1 MVRHPKCPRKNTY
14 HCSLI
19 SQTLSVPDQKRCIS
33 SMSRWP
39 IMDPCYTLAT
49 PEVNEWS
56 SNETTPTGDAE
67 FAKISKELPK
77 SGKRLSNRER
87 RDNLLKFAEAMNAC
101 GMRVPPKFSSQISTP
116 ATAHRSPQHDSST
129 VTTVTSIPSWLRTR
143 RLHRYE
149 HCFQGISW
157 AEMFKFT
164 EADLEARGVCTLG
177 ARRRLIKSLNELRE
191 RRVKGC

>member
-1 MVRHPKCPRKNTY
+1 VRHPKCPRKNTY
-14 HCSLI
+14 HCSLV
-19 SQTLSVPDQKRCIS
+19 SQKLSVPDQKRCIS

-39 IMDPCYTLAT
+39 ITDPCYTLVT

-101 GMRVPPKFSSQISTP
+101 GMRVPPN
-116 ATAHRSPQHDSST
+116 SPVKYAPRQLH
-129 VTTVTSIPSWLRTR
+129 TTSRPGCAPR
-143 RLHRYE
+143 RLHKYE

-191 RRVKGC
+191 RRAKGC

>member
-1 MVRHPKCPRKNTY
+1 MDFAGVASGTNFKVGL
-14 HCSLI
+14 SFVEEWFD
-19 SQTLSVPDQKRCIS
+19 TLSVHER
-33 SMSRWP
+33 
-39 IMDPCYTLAT
+39 TLTIAALSLRNSQFRTRKAT

-101 GMRVPPKFSSQISTP
+101 GMRVPPEFSSQICTP
-116 ATAHRSPQHDSST
+116 ATAHKAPQHDSST
-129 VTTVTSIPSWLRTR
+129 VTAVTSIPSWLRTR
-143 RLHRYE
+143 RLHKYE

-177 ARRRLIKSLNELRE
+177 ARRRLIKS
-191 RRVKGC
+191 C